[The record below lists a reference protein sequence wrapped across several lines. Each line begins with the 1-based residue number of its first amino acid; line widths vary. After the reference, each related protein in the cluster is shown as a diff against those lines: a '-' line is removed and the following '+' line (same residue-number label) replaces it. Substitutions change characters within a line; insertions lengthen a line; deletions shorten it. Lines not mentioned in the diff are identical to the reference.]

1 MRIAI
6 IMPEGKVEMTNID
19 SKSLEEQHAALS
31 SPKPLSLLHS
41 IKNHKKKVIAL
52 LGTAVILI
60 GVTVNHL
67 DVLNLRL
74 DIKITKIQ
82 QPTEKQQPAEKTSSH
97 IRDLKFLA
105 GTLLDTKNWAAQPVH
120 SFNEQWNILKLDEK
134 NSTKQFAWFQKFSTG
149 LKNQIT
155 HQGVLIDSGDQQA
168 IRRKTELIVLAGS
181 LGLSIVSTESIN
193 QDDKTPS
200 PVAQMTPKEPQ
211 PPLAQAT
218 PKEPQPPLAQAT
230 PKEPQPPLA
239 QATPKEPQPPLVQ
252 ATPQEPQPPLA
263 QATPKEPQ
271 PPLVQ
276 ATPQEPQPPLV
287 QATPKDQDIIKR
299 TAAKTLNT
307 SPRDVIKKSNHQLN
321 AANAKLAYPSRAE
334 LQNLVSR
341 YVKTYQEGDVKGL
354 VSLFTKK
361 KSSTSKQVSQQE
373 LMEYNYSELFESTA
387 ERRISITNLKW
398 SYKDNK
404 AIGKGNLTLQYD
416 DEVDVNIAQK
426 GKVLIVAERN
436 QARVG
441 LKNLFHIID
450 QN

>member
-252 ATPQEPQPPLA
+252 ATPQEPQPPL
-263 QATPKEPQ
+263 
-271 PPLVQ
+271 
-276 ATPQEPQPPLV
+276 V